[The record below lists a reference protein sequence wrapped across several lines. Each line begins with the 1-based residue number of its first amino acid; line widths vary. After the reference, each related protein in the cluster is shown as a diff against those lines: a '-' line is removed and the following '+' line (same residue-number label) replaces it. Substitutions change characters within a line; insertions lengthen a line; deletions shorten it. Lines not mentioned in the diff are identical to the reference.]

1 MYMYR
6 YVYMYMYMCTC
17 SNVHKREPGTRAYL
31 VEPALYAGVHF
42 MERHLEDITLRRRRV
57 DVESRH
63 FYRPPEV

>member
-1 MYMYR
+1 MHR
-6 YVYMYMYMCTC
+6 YLHVRTSTCTC
-17 SNVHKREPGTRAYL
+17 IMRMQVRAWYPRAYL